1 MKNWK
6 IVLYIIAILS
16 LLVFTTGCS
25 TKGSSTKL
33 SESED
38 TVSVNK
44 LNHLEVKQDALAKQD
59 LSLLPSDIRRI
70 KESGK
75 IVVAIFHK
83 DRIPFFYS
91 NEQGKLVGIDVTL
104 AENIASSLGVGLE
117 FDRSAKSFDEVVDL
131 VVTGQADIAISKL
144 SVTLSRAQRARFT
157 TPYAVFHQSILI
169 NRLQFAAL
177 ESKHA
182 EDSLVEE
189 VLKTP
194 QKIGVCEATS
204 YVEYAKRLFPRA
216 QIVSYESIDKLLMA
230 VESGKVLGAFYDEF
244 EFKRALQK
252 DSKLSIYSK
261 LFILQDRVDPIAIA
275 VAPQSVNL
283 LAWLNTYLDVMKTDF
298 AIDELIDK

>member
-1 MKNWK
+1 MRTWK
-6 IVLYIIAILS
+6 ITLFIVATLF
-16 LLVFTTGCS
+16 LLLFTTGCS
-25 TKGSSTKL
+25 QKGSGTKQL
-33 SESED
+33 KTED
-38 TVSVNK
+38 TVSVNQ
-44 LNHLEVKQDALAKQD
+44 LNHLDVKQDTLAKQD

-70 KESGK
+70 KERGK
-75 IVVAIFHK
+75 IVVAMYYK
-83 DRIPFFYS
+83 DRRPFFYS
-91 NEQGKLVGIDVTL
+91 NEQEKLVGVDVTL

-117 FDRSAKSFDEVVDL
+117 FDRSAKSFDKVVDR

-144 SVTLSRAQRARFT
+144 SVTLLRAQRARFT

-169 NRLQFAAL
+169 NRLQLAAL
-177 ESKHA
+177 ESKYSG
-182 EDSLVEE
+182 DSLVEE

-194 QKIGVCEATS
+194 QKIGVCASTS

-216 QIVSYESIDKLLMA
+216 QIISYENIDKLLMA

-252 DSKLSIYSK
+252 DSKLSLYCK
-261 LFILQDRVDPIAIA
+261 LFVLQTRVDPIAIA